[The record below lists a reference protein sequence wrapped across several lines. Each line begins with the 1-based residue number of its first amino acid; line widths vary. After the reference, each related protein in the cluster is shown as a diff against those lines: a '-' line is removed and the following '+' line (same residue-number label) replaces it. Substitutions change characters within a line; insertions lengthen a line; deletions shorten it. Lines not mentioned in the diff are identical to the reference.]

1 MPALIYTC
9 STTCSLPVRFDVI
22 AIIGHMRLTSSLSV
36 DAHVARHLFGSSGT
50 EYSTSAISYVNLS
63 PDRVIGPRGLL
74 SQKARVVVT
83 NSVRHVK
90 EFDQIILIRRGIILE
105 DGTYDEIMSQPNSEL
120 CKLMYGN
127 VSIHTSPFHLLLS
140 LPLAVR
146 SIPLH
151 PTRAAPITLAASLL
165 L

>member
-22 AIIGHMRLTSSLSV
+22 AIIRPMELILSLSV
-36 DAHVARHLFGSSGT
+36 DAHVARHLFGSSGA
-50 EYSTSAISYVNLS
+50 EYSTSAVPYLYL
-63 PDRVIGPRGLL
+63 DRVIGPRGLL

-105 DGTYDEIMSQPNSEL
+105 GGTYDEVMSQSNSEL

-127 VSIHTSPFHLLLS
+127 APIHTSP
-140 LPLAVR
+140 
-146 SIPLH
+146 SIFC
-151 PTRAAPITLAASLL
+151 
-165 L
+165 